1 MKDHGYFMQKKLLIL
16 LPLFILLSLINT
28 AFSEQLSDSQKE
40 AIKKHKAEQLNKEK
54 TINEAIKH
62 SAIRVYPDIV
72 TNLAFDPENK
82 KKLHYIL
89 LQLDVIP
96 TDDKFSEFLEK
107 NQPIYTDKIILF
119 LNKRSHNSF
128 NTPKQKEALVQ
139 QLRSL
144 INQALYDE
152 LQTNVVENI
161 IIQKIIIE

>member
-1 MKDHGYFMQKKLLIL
+1 MQKKPLIL

-54 TINEAIKH
+54 AITEAIKY
-62 SAIRVYPDIV
+62 SAIRVYPDII

-89 LQLDVIP
+89 LQLDAVP
-96 TDDKFSEFLEK
+96 TDDKFSEFLKK
-107 NQPIYTDKIILF
+107 NQPIYTDKTILF

-152 LQTNVVENI
+152 LKTNVS
-161 IIQKIIIE
+161 KILLFKKS